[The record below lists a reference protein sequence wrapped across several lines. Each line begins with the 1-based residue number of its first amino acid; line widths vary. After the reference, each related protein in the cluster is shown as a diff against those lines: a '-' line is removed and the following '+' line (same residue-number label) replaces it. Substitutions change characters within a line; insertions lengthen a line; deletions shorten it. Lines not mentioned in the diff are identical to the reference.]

1 MKIKEQIQELREQ
14 IARLTMHLVNKNE
27 VLREHRY
34 EIASLKEENKLL
46 RACVDET
53 RLKVLALFLKQDIHH
68 PVYSHDFET
77 LYHSIGDYFFSPIMA
92 DNVYPALF
100 VVQDLAHKNI
110 CIHALYEQ
118 MKDNERT
125 LEDARIIEIIEKASQ
140 YRATQNQQGK
150 NDEE

>member
-100 VVQDLAHKNI
+100 AFLDLAHKNI

-140 YRATQNQQGK
+140 YRAAQKQQGK
-150 NDEE
+150 NNEE